1 MTLLGDNSTS
11 DAFEV
16 DVDSVR
22 QIPRRGD
29 PIPASSIQE
38 GARYECWYAQ
48 EGEYYNATVN
58 IVIEYSTAVVL
69 FDGFEDQEEVPLK
82 YLVPKKTSDTD
93 KDELILRDGTAKDI
107 VAEEIKNEETVQNVH
122 GSSSSIKS
130 ADEELAERLQQELV
144 EEEECERAARE
155 QEDAEFAAKKAD
167 EELAERLQQEFIEEE
182 EHERVAREQ
191 E

>member
-93 KDELILRDGTAKDI
+93 KDELILRDGPAQPQC
-107 VAEEIKNEETVQNVH
+107 ASPWP
-122 GSSSSIKS
+122 GGG
-130 ADEELAERLQQELV
+130 
-144 EEEECERAARE
+144 
-155 QEDAEFAAKKAD
+155 
-167 EELAERLQQEFIEEE
+167 
-182 EHERVAREQ
+182 
-191 E
+191 